1 MDNISPDDG
10 GDRMIVNNKL
20 RSPNQMSEPNTMDS
34 FQDGGQQNMN
44 NSEQSEYPPMEGAHM
59 NTDMNNFPPTSGEH
73 GMGPENYSRMNDNM
87 HHGQM
92 QNYPYNRG
100 GYGLGSEQH
109 GGMPALAGST
119 EFGTQ
124 GSQFHGQ
131 YSQSQVRPGYPGMDK
146 PGMSPSRPGMAPP
159 GMAMMSPPG
168 YNPSAQ
174 RMMSGQS
181 ISQQGGP
188 TPTLNQLLQTP
199 NSTQRYPNNYS
210 EYPGGSGKTN
220 DLGSGNMPYN
230 MQGPW
235 NARASYPP
243 GPMGG
248 TSPYRNQTGSIPGEM
263 NQPRRPTSMSPSN
276 YQNAPGQ
283 YVGGPHQFSPGSQ
296 RYGRSPGAQM
306 AGGMGNPPYNQQM
319 HPHFSQQPQQQP
331 HPANNANSPV
341 PGYSQSMPSSQQQT
355 FLSQQLQPSSQP
367 QPPGPSPPCQP
378 ASQSSPLHT
387 PTTPIQ
393 ALQHQTSQM
402 KGSPVHNNSEQS
414 QQGITENNRTSQNK
428 RSESE
433 EESKGE
439 QGGGD
444 DTDSR
449 TTPTSTGVPHPAV
462 SSLRPVPS
470 PSGSAGSRSNTPAS
484 LPGNQ
489 AGSPMPP
496 RPPSS
501 QLEGQGRM
509 SQSPMATQGY
519 NQQMMPPPIGPNQMG
534 FVPGGNKM
542 GGAPGQMGPGQLAHY
557 GQYNNQYPPGPGPGP
572 GPGNYGRQHNVPG
585 MQNASGM
592 SNYPSQNMYNG
603 PNPMGQGGPMYNNM
617 PLNRGMGSSSYNN
630 AYSGQGNVSMGQIG
644 AMNNQYSGFN
654 NHMGPGPGP
663 VPGPGPGPGSGPGP
677 GPGPGQQGPGMNPNM
692 PSHSSM
698 NSVGPPGQ
706 TVQPGMGMHTSPPA
720 GPPMPGPGGVKGA
733 QAAAQAAMI
742 AAANSAVGRGAQM
755 RSVPSVP
762 MGIVGQPRMFGPQS
776 ANQMPPNQMAHMNH
790 MGPMNPNMN
799 SMGPMNPNMNN
810 MSNSMN
816 QMPNS
821 MSHSPVTNSM
831 GPGSLGPSGPV
842 PPHKGGKSNSTA
854 LPPSTVSGQSNS
866 PPTSA
871 AENSTTAAFTTT
883 STSSVSP
890 MPNSQPS
897 PPTVNPKSPAAV
909 CPMETKVANSEPADS
924 KSLLSETPSAVNSGS
939 NSSDSMPASST
950 DTKPADP
957 PAELPEPPP
966 TTAAAT
972 PPTLVANTT
981 TPSNSD
987 TVSSSSSSGGGD
999 GTSPNPA
1006 QAPAP
1011 PSTESSG
1018 GEVKTEGTMTMSS
1031 SSSPEHQPITTTA
1044 ITTMVSTTTVVTQS
1058 ITCPVTCVA
1067 ETTMCNSQ
1075 MGIDSIPSMPA
1086 MNCIPMPT
1094 FPEEPPEKKKKDNVV
1109 VGAPSPGAPN
1119 LSSAQDDMSS
1129 SPSLPGTPKSGG
1141 PADLGKLYEMGMEP
1155 ERRPFLDKMLMFLE
1169 DKGTPVTS
1177 MPSISKQP
1185 LDLYKLYLC
1194 VKEKGGMV
1202 EVNKTKKWKEICGF
1216 VNIGSSASA
1225 AFTLKKNYIKYLFAY
1240 ECQFDKGG
1248 IDPQPI
1254 LNQMEQAL
1262 AQKREQKQKRAPSPA
1277 GSQGSSS
1284 QDAFRPPSTPNS
1296 QGMDP
1301 FSPSM
1306 PPPYMQNSDG
1316 AMGHMGG
1323 GGGMMP
1329 PNNMM
1334 NPNAMMPPQS
1344 NMPHPSAM
1352 GGGHSNMPNSM
1363 MGGPGGMVPNSMM
1376 QGSMGQNSMMGNNM
1390 PPNSMMGG
1398 SVPSSGMMGA
1408 SMPNNA
1414 MMPGNMPN
1422 NSMLG
1427 GNSFNPQQNNML
1439 GGSSVPPNSM
1449 MGNAMMPTSSA
1460 MPPSA
1465 GTTMPS
1471 TSDSISV
1478 QDPFADEPTSTN
1490 SQFSPRQS
1498 VNSQMPPY
1506 SSMQQQQQQSAPP
1519 PQQQPPQ
1526 QQQSQQQP
1534 TPSQQQQQQP
1544 PNQQHNS
1551 NFNYNARSG
1560 VPPNM
1565 PQYSSNMTQSNMN
1578 SYGDGVPN
1586 RIPSQGEQFN
1596 ESSTYPR
1603 PGMESYPPGGA
1614 RPGESYVPGQS
1625 QYIARPPSAPNRF
1638 PFGQQFERPERYD
1651 QQPGPTH
1658 PSQQY
1663 RPTSQAGMMAPNQP
1677 GPEQMLGARYP
1688 GQQMPGMRPPHG
1700 GPQDQYP
1707 AQSYPAQGPGYT
1719 GPRPMMSQ
1727 EGYPGYNGQ
1736 QGSFPGPRPPM
1747 ARDMTGGIY
1756 RTPNKHYAEMPPDPR
1771 RGDVGQWSPMA
1782 SRYPSQQGPNY
1793 MPHGMAGMPP
1803 VAPGTPPMG
1812 PYSRAGPR
1820 GSPHPRENKPYMTKA
1835 QQKPGTLFPNA
1846 QFPPKKE
1853 IVFPHDSVEATLPL
1867 LNKRRRLSSK
1877 DIGSLEAWRLMMA
1890 LKSGLLAESTW
1901 ALDTLN
1907 VLLFDD
1913 STVAYF
1919 NLVHLPGLL
1928 EVLIEHFRKCLM
1940 EIFGIFDDSD
1950 LGYDHKQEKCA
1961 DGESD
1966 GEEDNSDPD
1975 NLKNIHVTW
1984 NGKTVK
1990 VEEESP
1996 ERWVADRKKWD
2007 VYSGYSG
2014 RRNHWQLGG
2023 GDLTHHIVTHMESGK
2038 THDMFTRLFSHRKRT
2053 REERDSVV
2061 NGPVSDHSENVESE
2075 EVAGKIDKSCVDTTE
2090 ECVSHE
2096 ETISIKVDHS
2106 AVCDKTKIRNNFIK
2120 SVHMKT
2126 EPRDSGLDS
2135 VDSNDSSSNE
2145 AAVKDKAAAEKCAED
2160 CKESEKCVNHI
2171 DKCENSSDSDQEAPC
2186 LTKEEPF
2193 DLNSKP
2199 EMKKDAV
2206 KEENGKEEKEVTE
2219 METDEASKEAS
2230 KEAPEPKVESDI
2242 TKEEE
2247 DTPTEASSES
2257 KPEPVDSKT
2266 GVLNSSITSRDDL
2279 AEISLSEQSL
2289 LNLSHQESE
2298 LEEEAYH
2305 RDEPPL
2311 CLSTEAQEELGRR
2324 CVCISNILRSLSC
2337 IPGNDVE
2344 MSKHAALM
2352 KVMGRLLLLHH
2363 KHLPRSK
2370 CHRKLVERDVDTDI
2384 AEPDLM
2390 GDICE
2395 GNGEWFWSYL
2405 DALRENTLVI
2415 FANICGHLNLSA
2427 YSEKICF
2434 PILDGLLHWAVCPS
2448 SCARDPLPSMP
2459 PQSVLSPQR
2468 LVLEALCKL
2477 CIHDYNVDLL
2487 LATPPFERIVDLF
2500 SNLCKLVSNRKD
2512 QVPREFAL
2520 VLLSEL
2526 VQGDSS
2532 AARAI
2537 ALQHPCISLLVDFLE
2552 TAEQNALQVANTQG
2566 IGALQNN
2573 PEVMGT
2579 SLDMLRRAATI
2590 LLSLARIE
2598 ENRKLFVHHQSRLL
2612 ALVMSQILDQSVA
2625 QILSDVLFECSLFS

>member
-44 NSEQSEYPPMEGAHM
+44 NSEQSDYPPMEGTHM

-159 GMAMMSPPG
+159 GMGMMSPPG

-210 EYPGGSGKTN
+210 EYPGGSGKGN

-306 AGGMGNPPYNQQM
+306 AGGMGNTPYNQQM
-319 HPHFSQQPQQQP
+319 HPHFSQQQQQQQQQQQ

-542 GGAPGQMGPGQLAHY
+542 GGAPGQMGPGQLGHY
-557 GQYNNQYPPGPGPGP
+557 GQYNSQYPPGPGP
-572 GPGNYGRQHNVPG
+572 
-585 MQNASGM
+585 
-592 SNYPSQNMYNG
+592 
-603 PNPMGQGGPMYNNM
+603 
-617 PLNRGMGSSSYNN
+617 
-630 AYSGQGNVSMGQIG
+630 
-644 AMNNQYSGFN
+644 
-654 NHMGPGPGP
+654 
-663 VPGPGPGPGSGPGP
+663 
-677 GPGPGQQGPGMNPNM
+677 
-692 PSHSSM
+692 
-698 NSVGPPGQ
+698 
-706 TVQPGMGMHTSPPA
+706 
-720 GPPMPGPGGVKGA
+720 
-733 QAAAQAAMI
+733 
-742 AAANSAVGRGAQM
+742 
-755 RSVPSVP
+755 
-762 MGIVGQPRMFGPQS
+762 
-776 ANQMPPNQMAHMNH
+776 
-790 MGPMNPNMN
+790 
-799 SMGPMNPNMNN
+799 
-810 MSNSMN
+810 
-816 QMPNS
+816 
-821 MSHSPVTNSM
+821 
-831 GPGSLGPSGPV
+831 
-842 PPHKGGKSNSTA
+842 
-854 LPPSTVSGQSNS
+854 
-866 PPTSA
+866 
-871 AENSTTAAFTTT
+871 
-883 STSSVSP
+883 
-890 MPNSQPS
+890 
-897 PPTVNPKSPAAV
+897 
-909 CPMETKVANSEPADS
+909 
-924 KSLLSETPSAVNSGS
+924 
-939 NSSDSMPASST
+939 
-950 DTKPADP
+950 
-957 PAELPEPPP
+957 
-966 TTAAAT
+966 
-972 PPTLVANTT
+972 
-981 TPSNSD
+981 
-987 TVSSSSSSGGGD
+987 
-999 GTSPNPA
+999 
-1006 QAPAP
+1006 
-1011 PSTESSG
+1011 
-1018 GEVKTEGTMTMSS
+1018 
-1031 SSSPEHQPITTTA
+1031 
-1044 ITTMVSTTTVVTQS
+1044 VSTTTVVTQS
-1058 ITCPVTCVA
+1058 ITCPVTCIA

-1094 FPEEPPEKKKKDNVV
+1094 FPEEPPEKKKK
-1109 VGAPSPGAPN
+1109 
-1119 LSSAQDDMSS
+1119 
-1129 SPSLPGTPKSGG
+1129 KSGG

-1306 PPPYMQNSDG
+1306 PPPYMQNSEG
-1316 AMGHMGG
+1316 GMGHMGG
-1323 GGGMMP
+1323 GAGMMP

-1334 NPNAMMPPQS
+1334 NPNTMMPPQS

-1363 MGGPGGMVPNSMM
+1363 IGGPGGMVPNSMM
-1376 QGSMGQNSMMGNNM
+1376 QGNMGQSNMMGNNM

-1439 GGSSVPPNSM
+1439 GGSVPPNSV
-1449 MGNAMMPTSSA
+1449 MGNSMMPTSSA
-1460 MPPSA
+1460 MAPSA

-1506 SSMQQQQQQSAPP
+1506 SSMQQQQQQQSAPP

-1565 PQYSSNMTQSNMN
+1565 PQYSSNMNQSNMN

-1603 PGMESYPPGGA
+1603 PGMESYPPGAA

-1625 QYIARPPSAPNRF
+1625 QYMARPPSAPNRF
-1638 PFGQQFERPERYD
+1638 PFGQQFERPERYE
-1651 QQPGPTH
+1651 QQTGPTH

-1756 RTPNKHYAEMPPDPR
+1756 RTPNKHYAEMPPAFGHSSPYTERGMPVPSHGGYTHEDMISQLSAHMTDPR
-1771 RGDVGQWSPMA
+1771 RGDVGQWSPVV

-1793 MPHGMAGMPP
+1793 MPHAMGGMPP

-1820 GSPHPRENKPYMTKA
+1820 GSPHARENKPYMTKA

-1940 EIFGIFDDSD
+1940 EIFGIFEDSD
-1950 LGYDHKQEKCA
+1950 LGYDHKLEKCA
-1961 DGESD
+1961 GVESD
-1966 GEEDNSDPD
+1966 SEDDGPDPE
-1975 NLKNIHVTW
+1975 NLKNVHVTW

-1990 VEEESP
+1990 VEEDSP
-1996 ERWVADRKKWD
+1996 ESWVADRKKWD
-2007 VYSGYSG
+2007 VYSGFSG

-2038 THDMFTRLFSHRKRT
+2038 THEMFTRLFSNRKRT
-2053 REERDSVV
+2053 REERDNVV
-2061 NGPVSDHSENVESE
+2061 NGPVSDHGENVESE
-2075 EVAGKIDKSCVDTTE
+2075 EVAEKLDKPCLDTSE
-2090 ECVSHE
+2090 DCVSHE

-2145 AAVKDKAAAEKCAED
+2145 AAVKEKVTAEKFAED
-2160 CKESEKCVNHI
+2160 CKDSEKCVNHI

-2199 EMKKDAV
+2199 EVKKNTV
-2206 KEENGKEEKEVTE
+2206 KEENGKEEITK
-2219 METDEASKEAS
+2219 METDEVS
-2230 KEAPEPKVESDI
+2230 KEAPETKVESDV
-2242 TKEEE
+2242 TQDE
-2247 DTPTEASSES
+2247 DTQTEPSSET
-2257 KPEPVDSKT
+2257 KPVDSKT
-2266 GVLNSSITSRDDL
+2266 GVLNSSISSRDDL

-2370 CHRKLVERDVDTDI
+2370 CHRKLVEKDVDTDI
-2384 AEPDLM
+2384 TEPDLM

-2448 SCARDPLPSMP
+2448 SCARDPLPSMS

-2590 LLSLARIE
+2590 LLCLARIE